1 VQQTTELDLAVNTIQ
16 PKALAVI
23 APLNELPLGAC
34 PEWVIFDRRAQSPRT
49 AAYPLIASVPGECC

>member
-1 VQQTTELDLAVNTIQ
+1 VQQTTELDLAVNTIR

-34 PEWVIFDRRAQSPRT
+34 PECSKGKD
-49 AAYPLIASVPGECC
+49 GDH

>member
-1 VQQTTELDLAVNTIQ
+1 VQQTTELDLAVNTMR

-34 PEWVIFDRRAQSPRT
+34 AEWVNRVVSGSP
-49 AAYPLIASVPGECC
+49 